1 MGGRALTKTANFK
14 CLSFAVALSGLVGS
28 LPVHASDWQWT
39 LVPYVWATDT
49 TADVSIDPYL
59 DMEST
64 VTFDELV
71 DNLEVGGQFHVEAA
85 RNKWAF
91 FLDFTYL
98 LASDDQDLP
107 DGPPPLGGAKID
119 AEITNIFAE
128 VGAAYRVFGEPGLD
142 GIDLIAGV
150 RVIDT
155 EVELD
160 ASLSGPFGQSGDV
173 NASDTLADGFA
184 GARIGKTFGSN
195 WAVSL
200 RGDVGTGDT
209 DFTWNVQGMLA
220 YRFGENQR
228 FAAALAYRYMD
239 IEMDVS
245 GGGQDIDIDLTMSG
259 PALAFV
265 YRL

>member
-1 MGGRALTKTANFK
+1 MTKIANFK
-14 CLSFAVALSGLVGS
+14 HLLFAIVVSGLGWS
-28 LPVHASDWQWT
+28 LPATASDWQWT
-39 LVPYVWATDT
+39 VVPYVWATDT

-107 DGPPPLGGAKID
+107 DGSPPLGGANID

-128 VGAAYRVFGEPGLD
+128 VGAAFRVFGEPGLD
-142 GIDLIAGV
+142 GVDVFAGV

-160 ASLSGPFGQSGDV
+160 ASLAGPFGQSGDV
-173 NASDTLADGFA
+173 NASDTLADGFV

-195 WAVSL
+195 WAASL
-200 RGDVGTGDT
+200 RADVGTGDT
-209 DFTWNVQGMLA
+209 DLTWNVQGMLA
-220 YRFGENQR
+220 YQFGENNR
-228 FAAALAYRYMD
+228 FAAALAYRYME
-239 IEMDVS
+239 IEMDVA
-245 GGGQDIDIDLTMSG
+245 GGGQDIEIELTMSG